1 VAAPTLVDRFGRP
14 FAAPASGRL
23 GGVSRVAGSHR
34 GTLAGWWPRRNT
46 DSSASRER
54 DVIARRAEDL
64 AANDAHAAGLIG
76 GLATNVVGTGI
87 KPQSQVEAA
96 ALGLT
101 DEDAVSELRDQI
113 EAAFS
118 LWAMRADAGGRMT
131 FDMLQALN
139 IRTTLIQGEFCNLC
153 VNMTDA
159 GGNLPPGRHFS
170 MALQSVSPQR
180 IQSPFGQW
188 YSPDV
193 HDGVKL
199 GAFGEPAGYWIAQPD
214 MTGNIPFGQSLDTR
228 YYPANIAH
236 RPVVLHAFPQT
247 DPEQFRGRSILA
259 PAMKFFRDLNDCLD
273 YELVGQLVAAAFP
286 IAITSDQSNLL
297 QGFGTEF
304 KDHLRFRPYDERV
317 ADVQPGSVLELYQG
331 EDIKALESKRPG
343 NNFDPF
349 VTRIL
354 RAAGAAAGIPY
365 EVVVKDF
372 SQTNYS
378 SARAAL
384 LEAQRV
390 FRCYQQWLIVS
401 FCQRVWRAV
410 VEEAFVRGMV
420 KIPQGAPGFYDAMD
434 AYLAVSW
441 IPPRPG
447 HVDPTKETAAEIAAI
462 EAGIATYAD
471 VIAARGGDY
480 ENTFRQRKREQDLA
494 RKLGLSSAPAST
506 ATSPPAPED
515 EPEGEEFP
523 REPAPEDQESAAS
536 AARLTA
542 LDRLRPY
549 LTADETNEVHA

>member
-1 VAAPTLVDRFGRP
+1 MAVPTLVDRFGRP
-14 FAAPASGRL
+14 FATPASGRM

-76 GLATNVVGTGI
+76 GMGTNVVGTGI

-153 VNMTDA
+153 VNMADA
-159 GGNLPPGRHFS
+159 GGGLPPGRHFS

-228 YYPANIAH
+228 YYPASIAH

-273 YELVGQLVAAAFP
+273 YELVGQLVTAAFP
-286 IAITSDQSNLL
+286 VAITSDNSALFNATGQLPP
-297 QGFGTEF
+297 GI
-304 KDHLRFRPYDERV
+304 RFRPEEENV
-317 ADVQPGSVLELYQG
+317 SEVSAGSVLQLFEG

-420 KIPQGAPGFYDAMD
+420 KIPQGAPDFYDAMD

-494 RKLGLSSAPAST
+494 RKLGLSSASAST
-506 ATSPPAPED
+506 ATSHPVPEN
-515 EPEGEEFP
+515 EPEEETFP
-523 REPAPEDQESAAS
+523 QRSVPEDQEAAAS
-536 AARLTA
+536 AARLAA
-542 LDRLRPY
+542 LERLRPY
-549 LTADETNEVHA
+549 LASDETHEVHA